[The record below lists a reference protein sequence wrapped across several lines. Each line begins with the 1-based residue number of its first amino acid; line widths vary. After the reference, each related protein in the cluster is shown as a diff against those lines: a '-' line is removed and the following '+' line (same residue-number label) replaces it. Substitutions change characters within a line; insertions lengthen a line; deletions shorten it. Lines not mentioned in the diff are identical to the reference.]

1 MNARPANF
9 PTAHLLTIDDFV
21 AELTK
26 LPETSFDAVG
36 TVQQFQL
43 DHPVDP
49 ASLERYLFWDLQHYT
64 RNLIAKTQLFEL
76 LAICWEVGHVSSIHN
91 HREQNCWMSVPV
103 GRLMVQNYRVIEQD
117 LAKGTCRLEKTDA
130 VEMAPRRPLAVNPEQ
145 PVHKVYNPRQ
155 FGARAVS
162 LHIYSRP
169 FDSCDVYSEEQNT
182 CGTIGLHYT
191 SEYGAPC
198 DAKR

>member
-1 MNARPANF
+1 MATMNARPAQF
-9 PTAHLLTIDDFV
+9 AHLISIDDYV
-21 AELTK
+21 AELAK
-26 LPETSFDAVG
+26 LPERAFDDVNV
-36 TVQQFQL
+36 VQQFQL
-43 DHPVDP
+43 EHPVDP
-49 ASLERYLFWDLQHYT
+49 ATLEPYLFWDLQHYT
-64 RNLIAKTQLFEL
+64 RNLIAKTALFEL

-91 HREQNCWMSVPV
+91 HREQNCWMSVPI

-117 LAKGTCRLEKTDA
+117 LKKGTCQLEKTDV
-130 VEMAPRRPLAVNPEQ
+130 VEMAPGNPVAVNPEH

-155 FGARAVS
+155 FAARAVS

-191 SEYGAPC
+191 SEFGSVC
-198 DAKR
+198 EG